1 MKWLNCDQRD
11 PKSELDLLRRG
22 IESTIDEDEDENED
36 EKDEEDEEDEEN
48 EEDEEWSKGPKVGAG
63 FAEEGIEAPAG
74 SESEQILLVW
84 TSIKN
89 SNIDLQEDR
98 REKILR

>member
-36 EKDEEDEEDEEN
+36 EKDEEDEEDEE
-48 EEDEEWSKGPKVGAG
+48 WSKGPKVGAG

-89 SNIDLQEDR
+89 SNISHR
-98 REKILR
+98 F